1 MRTRAAKPRRK
12 RPSVDAPTC
21 FLCRD
26 PIQREDQPDAYER
39 LVTDEIPSR
48 VEWAHGEC
56 AAEAGLPDG
65 EDEEDP
71 RRT

>member
-1 MRTRAAKPRRK
+1 MRTRTAKPRRK

-26 PIQREDQPDAYER
+26 PIPLEDQPDAYER
-39 LVTDEIPSR
+39 PTTDEVPCR

-56 AAEAGLPDG
+56 AAEAGLPD
-65 EDEEDP
+65 EQDEEEL
-71 RRT
+71 RKT